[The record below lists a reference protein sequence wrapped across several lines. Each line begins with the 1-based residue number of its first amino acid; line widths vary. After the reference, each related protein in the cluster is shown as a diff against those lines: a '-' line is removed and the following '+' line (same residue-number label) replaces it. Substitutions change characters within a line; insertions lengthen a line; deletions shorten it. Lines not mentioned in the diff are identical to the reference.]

1 MARVKYFDPNTGK
14 WEYADSCFAVGGND
28 YGGNVAYDEVQN
40 LTDEQK
46 AQARENIGAQPAGNY
61 LTKVPEGYA
70 KTEDVP
76 TDAEIIQLIKDN
88 APESSG
94 GGISVTGAKVGQT
107 VKISAVDE
115 NGVPTAWEPTD
126 FPGGGTGA
134 DGRGIVSITRTSG
147 DGTPGTTDTYTIIY
161 TDNTTSIFTV
171 TNGKIGPI
179 GPMGQRGPM
188 GPMGPE
194 GPVGRGISFISLVGS
209 SGSSSTTGVVDT
221 YKIQYTDGTFDSF
234 TVRNGKDGKD
244 GSTTEV
250 EQREPQVFQT
260 TSFDLLPTTDVYIGD
275 FGIVKTQIVDGKDS
289 HTAFIYTENGWA
301 ALGGD
306 LSGDIVRLE
315 QLINDK
321 ASTDYVNQ
329 ELNKKA
335 NSDNVYSKKEVETY
349 VAQQIASAEHLKR
362 VIVEQLPNIS
372 IAQANTIYMIK
383 KTGGGIASWGKNIYE
398 EYMVIEGEWELL
410 GNSQVD
416 LTDYAK
422 TDYVDNKTK
431 DKADKAT
438 TLEGYGIT
446 DAFTKDETYSRTEI
460 SELIGQITGGE
471 SAADVLAKLNEY
483 TGTNNERVG
492 KVEGRVETLEKAGYQ
507 ANVIEGI
514 KLADAANALTLDNKI
529 ATIPAAE
536 ASQYGLVKLSSEIGV
551 NTAGALE
558 VKALNL
564 SKITQDEE
572 DWLILDGGTSTT

>member
-1 MARVKYFDPNTGK
+1 MSDYILDVKSQTSKVDWAFPFQRTGPFPLDRSSVFSSLEDAQK
-14 WEYADSCFAVGGND
+14 YASGAADERQLSGSSYVGQIISV
-28 YGGNVAYDEVQN
+28 Y
-40 LTDEQK
+40 TI
-46 AQARENIGAQPAGNY
+46 EN
-61 LTKVPEGYA
+61 E
-70 KTEDVP
+70 VP
-76 TDAEIIQLIKDN
+76 TVGAYIISPARTLMKL
-88 APESSG
+88 AA
-94 GGISVTGAKVGQT
+94 TT
-107 VKISAVDE
+107 
-115 NGVPTAWEPTD
+115 
-126 FPGGGTGA
+126 
-134 DGRGIVSITRTSG
+134 TSG
-147 DGTPGTTDTYTIIY
+147 D
-161 TDNTTSIFTV
+161 
-171 TNGKIGPI
+171 
-179 GPMGQRGPM
+179 
-188 GPMGPE
+188 
-194 GPVGRGISFISLVGS
+194 
-209 SGSSSTTGVVDT
+209 
-221 YKIQYTDGTFDSF
+221 
-234 TVRNGKDGKD
+234 
-244 GSTTEV
+244 
-250 EQREPQVFQT
+250 
-260 TSFDLLPTTDVYIGD
+260 
-275 FGIVKTQIVDGKDS
+275 
-289 HTAFIYTENGWA
+289 
-301 ALGGD
+301 
-306 LSGDIVRLE
+306 LSDDIVRLE
-315 QLINDK
+315 QIINGK

-335 NSDNVYSKKEVETY
+335 NANSVYSKEEVETY
-349 VAQQIASAEHLKR
+349 VAQQIAGAEHLKR
-362 VIVEQLPNIS
+362 IVVEQLPDVS
-372 IAQANTIYMIK
+372 VAQANTIYMIK

-446 DAFTKDETYSRTEI
+446 DAFTKGETYSRTEI

-514 KLADAANALTLDNKI
+514 KLADAANALTLNNKI
-529 ATIPAAE
+529 ATIPAAG

-558 VKALNL
+558 IKALDL

>member
-1 MARVKYFDPNTGK
+1 MSDYILDVKSQTSKVDWAFPFQRTGPFPLDRSSVFSSLEDAQK
-14 WEYADSCFAVGGND
+14 YASGAADERQLSGSSYVGQIISV
-28 YGGNVAYDEVQN
+28 Y
-40 LTDEQK
+40 TI
-46 AQARENIGAQPAGNY
+46 EN
-61 LTKVPEGYA
+61 E
-70 KTEDVP
+70 VP
-76 TDAEIIQLIKDN
+76 TVGAYIISPARTLMKL
-88 APESSG
+88 AA
-94 GGISVTGAKVGQT
+94 TT
-107 VKISAVDE
+107 
-115 NGVPTAWEPTD
+115 
-126 FPGGGTGA
+126 
-134 DGRGIVSITRTSG
+134 TSG
-147 DGTPGTTDTYTIIY
+147 D
-161 TDNTTSIFTV
+161 
-171 TNGKIGPI
+171 
-179 GPMGQRGPM
+179 
-188 GPMGPE
+188 
-194 GPVGRGISFISLVGS
+194 
-209 SGSSSTTGVVDT
+209 
-221 YKIQYTDGTFDSF
+221 
-234 TVRNGKDGKD
+234 
-244 GSTTEV
+244 
-250 EQREPQVFQT
+250 
-260 TSFDLLPTTDVYIGD
+260 
-275 FGIVKTQIVDGKDS
+275 
-289 HTAFIYTENGWA
+289 
-301 ALGGD
+301 
-306 LSGDIVRLE
+306 LSDDIVRLE
-315 QLINDK
+315 QIINGK

-349 VAQQIASAEHLKR
+349 VAQQIAGAEHLKR
-362 VIVEQLPNIS
+362 VVVEQLPDVS
-372 IAQANTIYMIK
+372 VAQANTIYMIK

-446 DAFTKDETYSRTEI
+446 DAFTKGETYSRTEI

-514 KLADAANALTLDNKI
+514 KLADAANALTLNNKI
-529 ATIPAAE
+529 ATIPAAG

-558 VKALNL
+558 IKALDL

>member
-1 MARVKYFDPNTGK
+1 MSDYILDVKSQTSKVDWAFPFQRTGPFPLDRSSVFSSLEDAQK
-14 WEYADSCFAVGGND
+14 YASGAADERQLSGSSYVGQIISV
-28 YGGNVAYDEVQN
+28 Y
-40 LTDEQK
+40 TI
-46 AQARENIGAQPAGNY
+46 EN
-61 LTKVPEGYA
+61 E
-70 KTEDVP
+70 VP
-76 TDAEIIQLIKDN
+76 TVGAYIISPARTLMKL
-88 APESSG
+88 AA
-94 GGISVTGAKVGQT
+94 TT
-107 VKISAVDE
+107 
-115 NGVPTAWEPTD
+115 
-126 FPGGGTGA
+126 
-134 DGRGIVSITRTSG
+134 TSG
-147 DGTPGTTDTYTIIY
+147 D
-161 TDNTTSIFTV
+161 
-171 TNGKIGPI
+171 
-179 GPMGQRGPM
+179 
-188 GPMGPE
+188 
-194 GPVGRGISFISLVGS
+194 
-209 SGSSSTTGVVDT
+209 
-221 YKIQYTDGTFDSF
+221 
-234 TVRNGKDGKD
+234 
-244 GSTTEV
+244 
-250 EQREPQVFQT
+250 
-260 TSFDLLPTTDVYIGD
+260 
-275 FGIVKTQIVDGKDS
+275 
-289 HTAFIYTENGWA
+289 
-301 ALGGD
+301 
-306 LSGDIVRLE
+306 LSDDIVRLE
-315 QLINDK
+315 QIINGK

-335 NSDNVYSKKEVETY
+335 NANSVYSKEEVETY
-349 VAQQIASAEHLKR
+349 VAQQIAGAEHLKR
-362 VIVEQLPNIS
+362 IVVEQLPDVS
-372 IAQANTIYMIK
+372 VAQANTIYMIK

-446 DAFTKDETYSRTEI
+446 DAFTKGETYSRTEI

-514 KLADAANALTLDNKI
+514 KLADATNALTLNNKI
-529 ATIPAAE
+529 ATIPAAG

-558 VKALNL
+558 IKALDL

>member
-1 MARVKYFDPNTGK
+1 MSDYILDVKSQTSKVDWAFPFQRTG
-14 WEYADSCFAVGGND
+14 
-28 YGGNVAYDEVQN
+28 
-40 LTDEQK
+40 
-46 AQARENIGAQPAGNY
+46 P
-61 LTKVPEGYA
+61 
-70 KTEDVP
+70 
-76 TDAEIIQLIKDN
+76 
-88 APESSG
+88 
-94 GGISVTGAKVGQT
+94 
-107 VKISAVDE
+107 
-115 NGVPTAWEPTD
+115 
-126 FPGGGTGA
+126 FPL
-134 DGRGIVSITRTSG
+134 DRS
-147 DGTPGTTDTYTIIY
+147 
-161 TDNTTSIFTV
+161 SIF
-171 TNGKIGPI
+171 
-179 GPMGQRGPM
+179 
-188 GPMGPE
+188 
-194 GPVGRGISFISLVGS
+194 SSLEDAQKYASGAADERQL
-209 SGSSSTTGVVDT
+209 SGSSYVGQIISVYTIENEVPTVGAYIISPARTLMKLAATTA
-221 YKIQYTDGTFDSF
+221 S
-234 TVRNGKDGKD
+234 
-244 GSTTEV
+244 
-250 EQREPQVFQT
+250 
-260 TSFDLLPTTDVYIGD
+260 
-275 FGIVKTQIVDGKDS
+275 
-289 HTAFIYTENGWA
+289 
-301 ALGGD
+301 GD

-315 QLINDK
+315 QLISGK

-349 VAQQIASAEHLKR
+349 VAQQIADAGHLKR
-362 VIVEQLPNIS
+362 VVVEQLPDAS
-372 IAQANTIYMIK
+372 TAQANTIYMIK

-446 DAFTKDETYSRTEI
+446 DAFTKGETYSRTEI

-514 KLADAANALTLDNKI
+514 KLADAANALTLNNKI
-529 ATIPAAE
+529 ATIPAAG

-558 VKALNL
+558 IKALDL
-564 SKITQDEE
+564 SKITQDDE
-572 DWLILDGGTSTT
+572 DWLFLDGGTSTT